1 MKDLKTNPIDTIGAL
16 IEKENKRDK
25 IIKNVCKGGWGI
37 TLLILLIFLAFTIV
51 EFLENYK
58 MYIGGRVKFQNVIDT
73 FVPFL
78 IIFGAIALI
87 IAILATIAMFLRLRT
102 ANLLEIQQRLTNLE
116 KMILNEKG

>member
-1 MKDLKTNPIDTIGAL
+1 
-16 IEKENKRDK
+16 
-25 IIKNVCKGGWGI
+25 
-37 TLLILLIFLAFTIV
+37 
-51 EFLENYK
+51 